1 MVIISWNISWQSKRE
16 RILEKL
22 KELIDSSSMIVCLQ
36 EVLPPVKDYIC
47 QGLGEEFNYTYSL
60 SYRYPGE
67 FDTRSRELGV
77 LIITSSDIELTRRGV
92 LNRTPCP
99 DRTAFIEF
107 SYCGASYTL
116 VSLHSV
122 TGVDYKKGKSVQFY
136 SFAEAIKDL
145 HPDIV
150 TFDSN
155 EPKVDHYNVSQMEFF
170 NNRDKGAGAR
180 CFFTSLVDVG
190 LSDAYALFYD
200 KEAYVPG
207 RPLATSHIVSKK
219 EGARRYDF
227 VFVNDKRLALRGC
240 EYHYD
245 EAVAATSDHAYVVA
259 WSDMELVAAR
269 EKPFNPKSGA
279 DKEYT
284 EKDLIPFCRHYDPL
298 KPSHAQTQFGFYE
311 YKWIEAMIGER
322 QYIIEM
328 VTVYIN
334 YNLETF
340 NVSDGVPISL
350 KALLFNRYTHW
361 ESYFTAEGFK
371 EWYISSYLNEKD

>member
-1 MVIISWNISWQSKRE
+1 M
-16 RILEKL
+16 
-22 KELIDSSSMIVCLQ
+22 
-36 EVLPPVKDYIC
+36 KDYIC